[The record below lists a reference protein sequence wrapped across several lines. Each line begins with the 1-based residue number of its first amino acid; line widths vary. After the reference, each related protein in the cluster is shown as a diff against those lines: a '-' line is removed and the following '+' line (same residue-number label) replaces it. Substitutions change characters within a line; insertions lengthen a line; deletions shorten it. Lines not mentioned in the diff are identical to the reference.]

1 MNDPALASR
10 PFPVAAFA
18 ASVFGGLLMGL
29 GIAGL
34 YLPEALPAL
43 ASPSVAWSLIGVGA
57 VFDIYGVYGIVFSR
71 MPR

>member
-1 MNDPALASR
+1 MSEQTR

-18 ASVFGGLLMGL
+18 ASILGGLIMGL

-34 YLPEALPAL
+34 FLPEELPAL
-43 ASPSVAWSLIGVGA
+43 ASPAVAWSLIGVGA

-71 MPR
+71 MPRSR